1 MLPLLRLT
9 CLLAALLIPACAFLY
24 VSTCLSGQPSP
35 RSIRATERLGEEAS
49 QAGGIKKFLR
59 TGGSSTV
66 GPSSLSR
73 NSASAVGGR
82 RGGEIPI
89 YVLVFNTWRLLGLA
103 VAVYDRL
110 CAAGRTSG
118 ETAERDPF
126 NGAFGGSGSIC
137 VKLIL
142 ILACRCSS
150 NSSGRGG
157 VLETAVFIR
166 FSNGVRSSFGRCAR
180 RVHVSWLLRLA
191 TLAYSRGCGG
201 ISRNPFPS
209 AAENNSADI

>member
-1 MLPLLRLT
+1 MPLSSSPRVLFFTSLRVCLANPLLDRFARPKGSGKKRLRPGESRSSFAP
-9 CLLAALLIPACAFLY
+9 AAAAPSGPRPCPATPPPPSGGAVEVRYPFTY
-24 VSTCLSGQPSP
+24 LS
-35 RSIRATERLGEEAS
+35 SIRGA
-49 QAGGIKKFLR
+49 FW
-59 TGGSSTV
+59 V
-66 GPSSLSR
+66 
-73 NSASAVGGR
+73 
-82 RGGEIPI
+82 
-89 YVLVFNTWRLLGLA
+89 LA

-142 ILACRCSS
+142 VLACRCSS

-166 FSNGVRSSFGRCAR
+166 FSNGMRSSSGRCAR

-191 TLAYSRGCGG
+191 TLAYFRDCGG